1 MLHLHSFRARRL
13 SKGLRFA
20 AVLVAASVAACAHNP
35 PPRPELGTPQANV
48 LVTVTNQNVNDVD
61 VFISLS
67 GVRQRLGTVV
77 SQGTGNFEVPWDRIG
92 AAGQSQLIVSP
103 IGSNGAYRTGSLAL
117 QPGSQVGVT
126 VAPVLRNSTTRVY

>member
-1 MLHLHSFRARRL
+1 MLQLHSFHARRS
-13 SKGLRFA
+13 SKGVRCL
-20 AVLVAASVAACAHNP
+20 AVLVAASVACAHNP

-61 VFISLS
+61 VFLSLS

-92 AAGQSQLIVSP
+92 VAAQSQLIVSP
-103 IGSNGAYRTGSLAL
+103 IGGAGAYRTGSLAL
-117 QPGSQVGVT
+117 QPGSQVGIT
-126 VAPVLRNSTTRVY
+126 VAPVLRNSTTQVY

>member
-1 MLHLHSFRARRL
+1 MLHLHSFRPRRL

-20 AVLVAASVAACAHNP
+20 AVIVAAGLAACAHNP
-35 PPRPELGTPQANV
+35 PPRPELGTAQANI

-61 VFISLS
+61 VFLSLS

-117 QPGSQVGVT
+117 QPGSQVSVT
-126 VAPVLRNSTTRVY
+126 VAPVLRNSTTQVY